1 MHIVYSHHILTS
13 KYFIP
18 ELVSWEDSGLRQKDM
33 KAERILFT
41 ILLQFDCF
49 PCTQIQISS
58 KQEVG
63 KESTV

>member
-13 KYFIP
+13 KCFIP
-18 ELVSWEDSGLRQKDM
+18 ELASWEDSGLRQKDM
-33 KAERILFT
+33 KAERFLFT
-41 ILLQFDCF
+41 ILLQFVGF
-49 PCTQIQISS
+49 LWTQTQISS